1 MALGGRPRIQA
12 GRENARPLPPPGSPN
27 VLLIV
32 LDTVAA
38 GHLSLHGY
46 DRATSPTLL
55 QLASRGIVFEA
66 ARASSSWT
74 LPSHATMFTGR
85 WLHELSVGWLTPL
98 DGQHP
103 TLAEFL
109 GDRGYATAGF
119 VANTG
124 YCGTD
129 SGLARGF
136 TSYHDFIFPELTALE
151 TAVLV
156 NRALDGVRAVTF
168 FAEDWLRAA
177 GLLPC
182 VERFLKAL
190 DDNRKEAAE
199 VNRELLDWLAHR
211 PQQERPFFAFLNY
224 YDAHFPYEL
233 PPGRLHRF
241 GIVAADENERWLI
254 RQWGAARQV
263 DRLAPGRG
271 VRRRRL

>member
-1 MALGGRPRIQA
+1 M
-12 GRENARPLPPPGSPN
+12 
-27 VLLIV
+27 
-32 LDTVAA
+32 
-38 GHLSLHGY
+38 
-46 DRATSPTLL
+46 
-55 QLASRGIVFEA
+55 
-66 ARASSSWT
+66 
-74 LPSHATMFTGR
+74 
-85 WLHELSVGWLTPL
+85 HELSVGWLTPL
-98 DGQHP
+98 DGQQP

-136 TSYHDFIFPELTALE
+136 TIYHDFIFPKLTVLE

-156 NRALDGVRAVTF
+156 NRSSGRCSAVTF
-168 FAEDWLRAA
+168 FAEDWLRAT

-233 PPGRLHRF
+233 PPGRLHRS
-241 GIVAADENERWLI
+241 
-254 RQWGAARQV
+254 
-263 DRLAPGRG
+263 APW
-271 VRRRRL
+271 RRTKMSDG